1 MLYGWWPFN
10 TCLLLGTIL
19 SATDPVAVVAL
30 LKELGAAKTLGTLIE
45 GESLLNDGSAVVLFE
60 FVYMWVKHDT
70 GPPVTG
76 SLPLELMRILAQM
89 LFFGVLLG
97 VAFGAAV
104 EALQHSIATH
114 GMTTHENEVNGACS
128 RQALLRRV
136 YNDVLVEVTL
146 VVSSTYLTFWMGEQ
160 HST

>member
-1 MLYGWWPFN
+1 MLYSWWPFN
-10 TCLLLGTIL
+10 TCLLLGAIL

-60 FVYMWVKHDT
+60 FVYMWVKHDS

-76 SLPLELMRILAQM
+76 SLPLELLRILAQM
-89 LFFGVLLG
+89 LFFGVLMG
-97 VAFGAAV
+97 VAFGAGV
-104 EALQHSIATH
+104 E
-114 GMTTHENEVNGACS
+114 
-128 RQALLRRV
+128 ALLRRV

-146 VVSSTYLTFWMGEQ
+146 VLSSTYLTFWMGARSHED
-160 HST
+160 TC